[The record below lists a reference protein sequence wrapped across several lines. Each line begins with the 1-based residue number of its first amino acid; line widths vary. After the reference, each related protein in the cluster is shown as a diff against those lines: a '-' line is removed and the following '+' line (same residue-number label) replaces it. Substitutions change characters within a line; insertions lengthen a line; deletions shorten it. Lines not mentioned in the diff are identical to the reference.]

1 MHLELSKVLNM
12 NFDDDKVRKLALTM
26 ASEWNDWPCLFAMA
40 IGQMFLISFSAHN
53 VIICFVI
60 VEIIWFFIAEKFVN
74 YNLAL
79 QFHGLCRL
87 CWVSSL
93 LMSVILFMQGRI
105 LTSIIALAWIFLLMS
120 ISFLVFLVLGF
131 IMKPFGILPPRVE
144 IIELKMKASILELS
158 PEETKYYIAV
168 ATDLMEN
175 AKEEKY
181 YDMSVSPKR
190 A

>member
-1 MHLELSKVLNM
+1 M

-26 ASEWNDWPCLFAMA
+26 ASEWNDWPCIFAMA
-40 IGQMFLISFSAHN
+40 IGQMFLINFSAHN
-53 VIICFVI
+53 VIIFFVI
-60 VEIIWFFIAEKFVN
+60 AEIIWFFVAEKFVS

-79 QFHGLCRL
+79 EFHGLCRL

-105 LTSIIALAWIFLLMS
+105 LTSIIALTWVFILMAV
-120 ISFLVFLVLGF
+120 SFLVFLFLGF

-144 IIELKMKASILELS
+144 IIELKMKAAIMDLN

-168 ATDLMEN
+168 ATELIEN
-175 AKEEKY
+175 ATCENNY
-181 YDMSVSPKR
+181 S